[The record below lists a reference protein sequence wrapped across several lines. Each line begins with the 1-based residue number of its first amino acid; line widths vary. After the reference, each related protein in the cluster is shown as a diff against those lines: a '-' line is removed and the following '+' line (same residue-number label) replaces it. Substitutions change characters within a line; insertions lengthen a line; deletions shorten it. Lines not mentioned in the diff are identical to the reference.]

1 MLGGKL
7 DLIVG
12 TPGRLADMIRD
23 QTIRTQN
30 VSQNLTSTHCISHT
44 PSMSGRPRA
53 KLRLAP

>member
-12 TPGRLADMIRD
+12 TPGRLTDMMRD

-30 VSQNLTSTHCISHT
+30 VSFT
-44 PSMSGRPRA
+44 P
-53 KLRLAP
+53 